1 MITVEHLSKKYIE
14 NGIETNIL
22 KDVNCHI
29 DKGEVISIIGPSGS
43 GKSTLLRCLNR
54 LETPDSGSIM
64 VDGVDI
70 YDKNINVNK
79 IRQKIGMVFQNFN
92 LFEHLNVLE
101 NVAFGPIEVL
111 GMSKHEAEE
120 KALELLRLV
129 GMAERAD
136 RMPQTLSGGQKQRVA
151 IARCLA
157 VNPEVI
163 LFDEPTSALDPINVM
178 EVISTIK
185 RLAQKGMTMII
196 VTHKMFFA
204 REISSRILFLK
215 DGAILEEGTPE
226 QIFEN
231 PKYPETRAFVYRMQ
245 SVIFHINS
253 HDYDLYEINST
264 IFFFCASYV
273 LDKKYITLQLIVEEM
288 LTNIL
293 PFSGPIHIS
302 VNYNSSKHLLVMNFE
317 QENFKDSLLKRP
329 DVDELSLML
338 VEGMCTEIKEEETEN
353 GKKVEMILK

>member
-1 MITVEHLSKKYIE
+1 MITITNLSKKYIN
-14 NGIETNIL
+14 NGVETQALKNI
-22 KDVNCHI
+22 NYHI
-29 DKGEVISIIGPSGS
+29 NKGDVISIIGPSGN

-54 LETPDSGSIM
+54 LETPDSGSVI
-64 VDGVDI
+64 VDGMDI
-70 YDKNINVNK
+70 YDKNVDVCK
-79 IRQKIGMVFQNFN
+79 IRQKVGMVFQNFY
-92 LFEHLNVLE
+92 LFDHLNVLE
-101 NVAFGPIEVL
+101 NVSFGPIEVL
-111 GMSKHEAEE
+111 GMSKQKAEE
-120 KALELLRLV
+120 KALEMLRLV

-157 VNPEVI
+157 VNPDVI
-163 LFDEPTSALDPINVM
+163 LFDEPTSALDPINVL

-204 REISSRILFLK
+204 REISSRILFMK
-215 DGAILEEGTPE
+215 DGVILEDGTPE

-231 PKYPETRAFVYRMQ
+231 PKSPGTRAFVYRMQ

-253 HDYDLYEINST
+253 RDYDLYEINST
-264 IFFFCASYV
+264 IFFFCARYV